1 MTYEDL
7 IQSMEAGAQEK
18 IEEIRKNAER
28 QCEGIVKDAE
38 ERAKLIHEEI
48 LALARA
54 TIADRRNRLL
64 YSTRQDERAA
74 DIRAKEE
81 ILNRVYAQ
89 AEARL
94 AELRSGDGYRTLFSR
109 LLSESVREMDD
120 ENPVIHVDPRD
131 EALCREVVSG
141 MNRTFRIVPDITT
154 HGGVVVSSSDEQV
167 RIHNTLESRLER
179 AKVLYKKEIC
189 RVLFGE

>member
-38 ERAKLIHEEI
+38 ERAKLIQEEI

-64 YSTRQDERAA
+64 YSTRQDERSA

-81 ILNRVYAQ
+81 ILSRVYAQ

-94 AELRSGDGYRTLFSR
+94 AELRSKDGYRTLFSR

-120 ENPVIHVDPRD
+120 GNPVIHVDPRD

-141 MNRTFRIVPDITT
+141 MNRTFRIVADITT
-154 HGGVVVSSSDEQV
+154 HGGVVVSSPDEQV

-179 AKVLYKKEIC
+179 AKVLYKREIC